1 MEPVCQKVVI
11 PVVPL
16 TYRMNIHQQK
26 KWLPLAAGGRE
37 PHTSAMLRLRTIQLC
52 IALLSVQAFITLL
65 SSDFTDLWFIRIPN
79 ANLESIGE
87 G

>member
-1 MEPVCQKVVI
+1 MEPVCQKAVI
-11 PVVPL
+11 PVALL
-16 TYRMNIHQQK
+16 TYRMNIHQPK
-26 KWLPLAAGGRE
+26 KWLPLAAGGQE
-37 PHTSAMLRLRTIQLC
+37 LHMFAMLRLKIIQLC

-65 SSDFTDLWFIRIPN
+65 SSVFTDLRFIRIPN